1 MKNIDSEIKAV
12 TWVAKEIVLQSNKK
26 YDDPFNDVDV
36 DLILT
41 NGTLTYTVPGF
52 WDGDDTW
59 RVRFTCTEEGTWTYK
74 TVCTDT
80 ENSSLHNQAGTV
92 ICTKYTGDLDVY
104 KHGFVKTQA
113 NTKYFTYNDGT
124 PFFYLG
130 DTHWGLGLETIDM
143 IKEIVKTRAEQGYSV
158 FQSEPLDAKFKFQ
171 DGITSE
177 DIEGLKEHDEKFKE
191 IASYGLTHTNAAHF
205 FPAFMQEFIDNHGG
219 YSETLMGVGTK
230 NGENVNLYDLSDQA
244 KNALE
249 KICRYW
255 VARYS
260 AYPVMWTLAQEVDK
274 DFFWT
279 ITPDFHKHKQ
289 WGLLNNPYKYVAEFF
304 GKYDPYNHPLTAH
317 QEGSSFTKASNSAF
331 RDMKEHTWYASQWN
345 PKVTGESIIESPFD
359 YWEYGQGK
367 PVIRYE
373 SYYYMVQ
380 TKDFGARAR
389 SWFALLSGMCGL
401 GYGAQGA
408 WFYMHSYRAT
418 VDSDDGVDVVT
429 VAEKAEHKAK
439 WKEALQI
446 PSSIQVT
453 YIRDFMENHVV
464 DWYTLIPRFEDT
476 AYLERDEGAYGVIA
490 SNADNSKIVVYFYN
504 FSDTTLAAKPNAVN
518 SGTKTGKLNCLEANG
533 NYKYSCFNPITGKID
548 ESGTFTATKDGTWI
562 MPEKATSDMVFY
574 IYK

>member
-1 MKNIDSEIKAV
+1 MISEINAV
-12 TWVAKEIVLQSNKK
+12 TWVANEIVLKSDKK
-26 YDDPFNDVDV
+26 YNDPFNDVDV

-41 NGTLTYTVPGF
+41 NGSLTYTVPGF
-52 WDGDDTW
+52 WNGKNIW
-59 RVRFTCTEEGTWTYK
+59 CVRFACTKEGTWTYK

-80 ENSSLHNQAGTV
+80 ENAELHNKAGIV
-92 ICTKYTGDLDVY
+92 YCKKYEGGLDVY
-104 KHGFVKTQA
+104 KHGFVKTQK
-113 NTKYFTYNDGT
+113 NTRYFTFDDDT

-130 DTHWGLGLETIDM
+130 DTHWGLGLETVDM
-143 IKEIVKTRAEQGYSV
+143 IKEIVKTRTEQGYSV
-158 FQSEPLDAKFKFQ
+158 FQSEPLEAKFKFQ
-171 DGITSE
+171 DGIT
-177 DIEGLKEHDEKFKE
+177 DADMEGLNEHDEKFKI

-219 YSETLMGVGTK
+219 YSDTLMGVGTK
-230 NGENVNLYDLSDQA
+230 NGEEINLYDLSAQA

-260 AYPVMWTLAQEVDK
+260 AYPVMWTLAQEVDR

-279 ITPDFHKHKQ
+279 VTPDFHNHKQ

-331 RDMKEHTWYASQWN
+331 RDIKEHTWYASQWN
-345 PKVTGESIIESPFD
+345 PKVTGESITASPVD
-359 YWEYGQGK
+359 YWLYGQNK

-373 SYYYMVQ
+373 SLYYMVQ

-389 SWFALLSGMCGL
+389 SWMSLLSGMCGL

-408 WFYMHSYRAT
+408 WFYQHSYRSK

-429 VAEKAEHKAK
+429 VAEKAEYKDK

-446 PSSIQVT
+446 PSSIQIT
-453 YIRDFMENHVV
+453 YIRNFMENYVT
-464 DWYTLIPRFEDT
+464 DWYKLIPRFEDT
-476 AYLERDEGAYGVIA
+476 EYLERDKGAFGVIA
-490 SNADNSKIVVYFYN
+490 SDEKNKKIVVYFYN
-504 FSDTTLAAKPNAVN
+504 FSDASLAAKPNAID
-518 SGTKTGKLNCLEANG
+518 SGAKTGTLNCLEPNEVY
-533 NYKYSCFNPITGKID
+533 NYIWFNPLTNSVH
-548 ESGTFTATKDGTWI
+548 EEGTFTSTDKGAWKI
-562 MPEKATSDMVFY
+562 PEKMTSDMVLY
-574 IYK
+574 VYK